1 MENLNKKCSFKGHKE
16 NYAIIYCQECKK
28 YLCNKCLNY
37 HSGLFEDHEL
47 IHLNKESKDI
57 FNVFCKEENHQQKL
71 EFFCKTHNRLCCLAC
86 ISKIEIKNYGIH
98 KDCSVCPLEKIKD
111 EKRNK
116 LLQNIKILKKLSS
129 NIEQSIAKLME
140 FFEKINKDKEEI
152 KSNIQKTFTSI
163 RNLLNQREDDILLEV
178 DKQYNSLYCDED
190 IIKESKKLP
199 NKIKLCL
206 DKGKKIDKE
215 LNDKNLGTF
224 INDCINIE
232 NTIKDIN
239 LINNNI
245 NKCKAIDKE
254 ICFNTELK
262 DTITSN
268 IKLFWNIYFKN
279 NLSVKKQETPKINTI
294 NKSDFKDEELKDPD
308 CVECLNTLQVLDFK
322 IKKYEEIRDKIDG
335 RTPRVLMQRIIKMR
349 CKQQSL
355 LNSLGVEINPQDYL
369 ILLKTTYAHDQK
381 LVEYF
386 NQTKNYE
393 NSKLVSE
400 RLPLIIKETEELIKQ
415 MPIQIKNK

>member
-1 MENLNKKCSFKGHKE
+1 MKNLSN
-16 NYAIIYCQECKK
+16 
-28 YLCNKCLNY
+28 
-37 HSGLFEDHEL
+37 
-47 IHLNKESKDI
+47 
-57 FNVFCKEENHQQKL
+57 
-71 EFFCKTHNRLCCLAC
+71 
-86 ISKIEIKNYGIH
+86 
-98 KDCSVCPLEKIKD
+98 
-111 EKRNK
+111 
-116 LLQNIKILKKLSS
+116 
-129 NIEQSIAKLME
+129 NIEQSIDKLIE

-190 IIKESKKLP
+190 IIKESKKLA

-215 LNDKNLGTF
+215 LNDKNLGSF

-268 IKLFWNIYFKN
+268 IK
-279 NLSVKKQETPKINTI
+279 
-294 NKSDFKDEELKDPD
+294 
-308 CVECLNTLQVLDFK
+308 
-322 IKKYEEIRDKIDG
+322 
-335 RTPRVLMQRIIKMR
+335 
-349 CKQQSL
+349 
-355 LNSLGVEINPQDYL
+355 
-369 ILLKTTYAHDQK
+369 
-381 LVEYF
+381 
-386 NQTKNYE
+386 
-393 NSKLVSE
+393 
-400 RLPLIIKETEELIKQ
+400 
-415 MPIQIKNK
+415 